1 VLIHQGRVAAL
12 RDVFRTGADPNV
24 AAAFIAVPGGTP
36 TRQEVQKL
44 RYHLTCGV
52 IIYGWQDTHS
62 QYRDGLLDEDSSI
75 RWEGAALEQSNV
87 TGWMG
92 IYRVP
97 GTQFAA
103 LALRLGEVGL
113 QL

>member
-1 VLIHQGRVAAL
+1 
-12 RDVFRTGADPNV
+12 
-24 AAAFIAVPGGTP
+24 
-36 TRQEVQKL
+36 
-44 RYHLTCGV
+44 
-52 IIYGWQDTHS
+52 
-62 QYRDGLLDEDSSI
+62 LDEDSSI